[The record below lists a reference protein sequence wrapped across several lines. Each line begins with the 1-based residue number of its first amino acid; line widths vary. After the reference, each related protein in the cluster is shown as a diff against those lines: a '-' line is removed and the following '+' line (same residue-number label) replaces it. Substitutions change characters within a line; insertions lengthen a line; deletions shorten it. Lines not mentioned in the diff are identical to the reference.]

1 MATLR
6 PCFLSL
12 RDLCD
17 ANDAD
22 DAVCEISHLKSWVIS
37 ISASLAS
44 SASFPSWGGKK
55 LHSPCLRGA
64 VGFIADTSWREHRIE
79 VFHDFPGQLVGQ
91 NALDIGCRK
100 QFGSC
105 ALPVSDAINVVSHLP
120 NIFRNCLCRNF
131 LGAFFLI
138 QYRPIIS

>member
-1 MATLR
+1 MGEL
-6 PCFLSL
+6 
-12 RDLCD
+12 
-17 ANDAD
+17 
-22 DAVCEISHLKSWVIS
+22 HL
-37 ISASLAS
+37 
-44 SASFPSWGGKK
+44 PR
-55 LHSPCLRGA
+55 LRGA

-91 NALDIGCRK
+91 NALDIGCGE
-100 QFGSC
+100 QFGSRTPPG
-105 ALPVSDAINVVSHLP
+105 ADAINVVSHLP